1 MPGCG
6 DDEAAMKLA
15 KIGTNVIQK
24 RGAQGL
30 IRASKE
36 KIEQRQK
43 SHSREII
50 DPTGAGDS
58 VTGAVAAAVSKDLPE
73 DQLLSI
79 ASQTAAL
86 TVSRLGAQGL
96 NLN

>member
-1 MPGCG
+1 M
-6 DDEAAMKLA
+6 
-15 KIGTNVIQK
+15 
-24 RGAQGL
+24 

-58 VTGAVAAAVSKDLPE
+58 VTGAIAAAVSKDLPE

-86 TVSRLGAQGL
+86 TVSRLGPQGL